1 MTSMPDATSSV
12 ASIPPDKRQH
22 MLFLFLP
29 VKKGSLPKLSA
40 PDTGNSIP
48 PDVRATTGVHFAMF
62 HYVAEGAKPVLPVP
76 TFQAPPG
83 KDLLIALALYDAEF
97 VPYISA
103 FTSVPSIAQ
112 QLDLLFSLMDETG
125 IVADDEPS
133 SASAILARGGAGQNN
148 EETIALLRRYN
159 FGDPDIAGV
168 AGDALIL
175 PAGGQRYSFHATFP
189 GMTVGDVL
197 NNYRDAG
204 KLWPW
209 PPVAAGAVGAAP
221 ELAVR

>member
-1 MTSMPDATSSV
+1 MVSIPDATSS
-12 ASIPPDKRQH
+12 ASSIPPEKRQH

-29 VKKGSLPKLSA
+29 VKKGSLPKLNP
-40 PDTGNSIP
+40 PDTGDSIP

-62 HYVAEGAKPVLPVP
+62 HYVPEGAPSILPVP

-83 KDLLIALALYDAEF
+83 RDLLIALSLYDAEF

-103 FTSVPSIAQ
+103 FTSIPSIAQ
-112 QLDLLFSLMDETG
+112 GLDLLLSNMDETG
-125 IVADDEPS
+125 IIADDDPS
-133 SASAILARGGAGQNN
+133 SAVSILARGGVAQNN
-148 EETIALLRRYN
+148 EQTIQLLQRYN

-168 AGDALIL
+168 AGDSLIL
-175 PAGGQRYSFHATFP
+175 PSGQQRYSFHATFP

-197 NNYRDAG
+197 NNYPNAS

-209 PPVAAGAVGAAP
+209 PPVAAAAP
-221 ELAVR
+221 ELAAR